1 MLELSVPDMTCGGC
15 KAAVEKA
22 LRPLAAPAEVTV
34 DLTRRQVAFHG
45 SVDAAR
51 MIAALDSIGFPATVA
66 P

>member
-15 KAAVEKA
+15 KAAVEKV

-34 DLTRRQVAFHG
+34 DLTTRQVAFHG
-45 SVDAAR
+45 PVDAAR
-51 MIAALDSIGFPATVA
+51 MIEALDSIGFPATVA